1 MRSLGVSSGISC
13 TFLSVSTVSDAA
25 TVRLLMGDFV
35 AVDATSGKL
44 SMVGGGVTVLG
55 TTPGGNTAPFG
66 VYVSVTVPPA
76 QYGESSHME
85 LVLEEAGGT
94 PVGVPAPPD
103 GTPKPLR
110 LGQGVSFEEPKLPI
124 TDSIKAFLPAR
135 AQLAIGFPI
144 GLPLE
149 PKRGY
154 RWRVVIDGDT
164 RDDWTESFIVVV
176 APAEHSR

>member
-1 MRSLGVSSGISC
+1 MSC

-25 TVRLLMGDFV
+25 TVRLLIGDFV
-35 AVDATSGKL
+35 AVDAMSSKL
-44 SMVGGGVTVLG
+44 SVVGGGVTVLG
-55 TTPGGNTAPFG
+55 LAPGGNTAPFG
-66 VYVSVTVPPA
+66 VYVSITVPPA
-76 QYGESSHME
+76 QYGESSHVE
-85 LVLEEAGGT
+85 LVLEEAGGA
-94 PVGVPAPPD
+94 PAEVPAPPD

-110 LGQGVSFEEPKLPI
+110 MGQDVSFQEPNLPVS
-124 TDSIKAFLPAR
+124 DSIKTFLPAR

-154 RWRVVIDGDT
+154 RWRIVIDGDT

-176 APAEHSR
+176 APAEQSR